1 MCGLTADISNVKLWA
16 TSDLCGEPPV
26 SSYSSPPRRAGTCS
40 AAGPAGGPSPC
51 TSPPPPPPDL
61 YLERPPK
68 AFIFQLNTKE
78 IQPHDKQIYL
88 FFMIILCTYT
98 IPRAQTQ
105 LCVDA
110 SRFVEMWGHMTDFRS
125 VILPKTNLWMSA
137 ISNSHLL
144 KVVCSGI
151 TKVVGSIPASCS
163 HSHVNPKAP
172 KAALVFFLFFATL
185 A

>member
-1 MCGLTADISNVKLWA
+1 MG
-16 TSDLCGEPPV
+16 DLRPL
-26 SSYSSPPRRAGTCS
+26 RRATCELLFLPPTAS
-40 AAGPAGGPSPC
+40 RDVLSGRASRRTVALHITPS
-51 TSPPPPPPDL
+51 PPDL

-137 ISNSHLL
+137 VSNSHLL

-163 HSHVNPKAP
+163 HSHVKPKAP
-172 KAALVFFLFFATL
+172 KAALVFFFFL
-185 A
+185 LR